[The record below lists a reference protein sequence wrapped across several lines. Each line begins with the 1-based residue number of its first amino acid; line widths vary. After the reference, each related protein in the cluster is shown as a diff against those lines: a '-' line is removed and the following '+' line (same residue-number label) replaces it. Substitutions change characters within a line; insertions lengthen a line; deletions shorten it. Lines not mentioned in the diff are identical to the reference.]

1 MLLHGLTFIK
11 VLTAVVILQIF
22 YLRDNISDQLKLIW

>member
-11 VLTAVVILQIF
+11 VLTVVVILQIF
-22 YLRDNISDQLKLIW
+22 YLRDNISNQLKLIW